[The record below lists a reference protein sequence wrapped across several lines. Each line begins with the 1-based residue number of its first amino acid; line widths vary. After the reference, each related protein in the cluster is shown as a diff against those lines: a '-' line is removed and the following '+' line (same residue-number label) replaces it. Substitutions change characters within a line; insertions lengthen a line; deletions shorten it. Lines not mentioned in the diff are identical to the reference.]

1 MLSIPMCGSGSFRA
15 SCHRQQPYR
24 SSIQDREA
32 VSGGKTGQNPGDYRR
47 ENSCAVAQSL
57 RDDLHALRWLKEVWG
72 FAVFWG

>member
-1 MLSIPMCGSGSFRA
+1 MCGSGSFGA

-32 VSGGKTGQNPGDYRR
+32 VSGGKTGQNLGDDRR
-47 ENSCAVAQSL
+47 ENSGAVAQVL
-57 RDDLHALRWLKEVWG
+57 RDGLHALSWLREVWG